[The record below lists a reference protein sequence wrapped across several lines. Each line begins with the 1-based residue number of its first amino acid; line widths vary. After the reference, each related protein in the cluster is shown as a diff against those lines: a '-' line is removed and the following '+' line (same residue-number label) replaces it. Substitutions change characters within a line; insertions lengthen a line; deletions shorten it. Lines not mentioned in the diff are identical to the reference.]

1 MKVTAD
7 DNIYNKIE
15 FLKQKVDSEIYRY
28 IEEKTSK
35 FRIDN
40 YNDGCNRLL
49 EIMKLKSKDPRD
61 ITPLTQWCCDVS
73 ILLGM
78 IFEKMLI

>member
-1 MKVTAD
+1 MEVTAD

-15 FLKQKVDSEIYRY
+15 FLKQKVDFEIYRY

-40 YNDGCNRLL
+40 YNDKCNRLL
-49 EIMKLKSKDPRD
+49 EIMKLRPKSKRYN
-61 ITPLTQWCCDVS
+61 ITYTLVV
-73 ILLGM
+73 
-78 IFEKMLI
+78 